1 MTLNAFEHARMDRMA
16 EGCSSGFL
24 ELENHIYR
32 RFMACAAIALYA
44 KYGRTVMTGATR
56 SSLFHLGHGVAF
68 IIRTGI
74 VQLVMTIGAG
84 VQGQVFV
91 MVKSGVVR
99 KQHFLDRVAFTARF
113 DTERSFTVMAGS
125 A

>member
-1 MTLNAFEHARMDRMA
+1 
-16 EGCSSGFL
+16 
-24 ELENHIYR
+24 
-32 RFMACAAIALYA
+32 MACAAIAFYA
-44 KYGRTVMTGATR
+44 EDGRTVMTGATR

-74 VQLVMTIGAG
+74 IQLVMTIGAG

-99 KQHFLDRVAFTARF
+99 KQHFLDRVAFTARL
-113 DTERSFTVMAGS
+113 DTERSFTVMTGS